1 MATISNYRQLSRTLK
16 KKIFVLKNSISDD
29 EPVPSFIGLNK
40 HAEECGVSGCLLL
53 ERSDVVKVN
62 DEIATFLTD
71 WMMDAFHLI

>member
-1 MATISNYRQLSRTLK
+1 MATISNYRQLSRTLTK
-16 KKIFVLKNSISDD
+16 KYHFLKNSILD